1 MAKAELINGIVC
13 PACKGELNKGES
25 DRRCEVCGVSFPE
38 IDGIPMMMLDANDIV
53 LQPEV
58 KSPVGG
64 GGGFLRKA
72 FSLMIKSIPTG
83 YHSPITAENFGF
95 LRENTPAGAA
105 CLAVGGGID
114 AFGKDIAHLGKDIL
128 ADLVNLEVLPGPV
141 VDLVADGHDI
151 PFPDETFDLIISQ
164 AVLEHVKR
172 PRRVVAE
179 MLRVLKP
186 GGLIFVDVPFI
197 ANVHM
202 YSDFWRYTPRGLDE
216 LMQDFEPLRSG
227 QNAGLGAAAAL
238 INSELMAAVLSC
250 GNTRYFYRLRRICR
264 RLTSWQRCW
273 DKILEKTSLPPDAPN
288 SIYFIGRRN

>member
-1 MAKAELINGIVC
+1 MAKTDLIDSIVC
-13 PACKGELNKGES
+13 PACHSSMTRGMAERYCS
-25 DRRCEVCGVSFPE
+25 ACDITYSEVN
-38 IDGIPMMMLDANDIV
+38 GIPLMVHDANDIV
-53 LQPEV
+53 LQPQTDGRAGSG
-58 KSPVGG
+58 K
-64 GGGFLRKA
+64 FLKA
-72 FSLMIKSIPTG
+72 VFKVIIRSIPTG
-83 YHSPITAENFGF
+83 YHSPITAENFEF

-114 AFGKDIAHLGKDIL
+114 AFGKDTARLGEDIL
-128 ADLVNLEVLPGPV
+128 ADLVNLEVVPGPV

-164 AVLEHVKR
+164 AVLEHVKQ

-202 YSDFWRYTPRGLDE
+202 YSDFWRFTPRGLQE
-216 LMQDFEPLRSG
+216 LMQDFEPVRFG
-227 QNAGLGAAAAL
+227 QNAGLGASAAL

-250 GNTRYFYRLRRICR
+250 GNTKYFYRLRLICR

-273 DKILEKTSLPPDAPN
+273 DMILEKTSLPPDAPN